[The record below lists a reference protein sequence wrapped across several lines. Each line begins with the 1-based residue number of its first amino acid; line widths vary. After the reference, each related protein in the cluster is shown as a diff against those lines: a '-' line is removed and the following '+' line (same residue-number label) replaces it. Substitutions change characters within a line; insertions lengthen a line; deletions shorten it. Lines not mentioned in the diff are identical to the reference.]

1 MEEANEESHMQCEF
15 QPQDMGQY
23 NSSDS
28 EEEQKKPQRRKN
40 RKQQASQPREA
51 ITQTQYFKLLDEKQK
66 ENEKNKR
73 EIEHTHEKKLKEKEE
88 IIKQLQD

>member
-28 EEEQKKPQRRKN
+28 EEEQKRGKK
-40 RKQQASQPREA
+40 RKQQAPQSKGEA
-51 ITQTQYFKLLDEKQK
+51 ITQTQYFKLLDYKQK
-66 ENEKNKR
+66 QNAK
-73 EIEHTHEKKLKEKEE
+73 EISEMKQTHEKKLEKKEE
-88 IIKQLQD
+88 IIKQLQE